1 MFVSILH
8 NILCTPRTFIF
19 QVHHKNKAN
28 PWKFPLSVMSNVQN
42 VAKELQYLLL
52 AAISLSAE
60 NNAKHEEDI
69 QDKEMP

>member
-1 MFVSILH
+1 
-8 NILCTPRTFIF
+8 
-19 QVHHKNKAN
+19 
-28 PWKFPLSVMSNVQN
+28 MSNVQN

-69 QDKEMP
+69 QDKEMPWKPMENRALQKNTNE